1 MNYHYN
7 SDLASKLILASRNRL
22 TPNVY
27 YNVYY
32 KTVSIKLIS
41 YPDFPRETETGGK
54 QCKSIKIFYKK
65 TVNN

>member
-32 KTVSIKLIS
+32 KNSFYKANLIS
-41 YPDFPRETETGGK
+41 
-54 QCKSIKIFYKK
+54 
-65 TVNN
+65 

>member
-1 MNYHYN
+1 MFT
-7 SDLASKLILASRNRL
+7 IMF
-22 TPNVY
+22 TI
-27 YNVYY
+27 

-54 QCKSIKIFYKK
+54 QYKSIKIFYKK